1 MDVNVSRAVMQNPS
15 VTSGKQTTIVMV
27 TLGEEEEASSLPITA
42 ATGPDPAGW
51 TLPTTVGTGPGL
63 LSAKGPAGPELELGG
78 AGALLFWTLTTSAS
92 TPPPAKSLGGLGV
105 FGS

>member
-1 MDVNVSRAVMQNPS
+1 
-15 VTSGKQTTIVMV
+15 MV

-51 TLPTTVGTGPGL
+51 TWPTTAGSGLGL
-63 LSAKGPAGPELELGG
+63 LAAKGPAGPELEVGG
-78 AGALLFWTLTTSAS
+78 AGALLFWTLTTSVS
-92 TPPPAKSLGGLGV
+92 TPPPARRLGELEV